1 MYNWTTLLFN
11 RNYHNLVNSLNF
23 SKAKKNQSRRK
34 WNEDQKSSRRDQWNP
49 ELVFW
54 KENLHYVPLAET
66 WVTVTSTGRQW
77 RRFPP
82 RSCSLFPFLPKSS
95 WIYFPWENKKQA
107 FISSQQFTSSSLPGI
122 PSPITSIVLLLPRL
136 QLRWFHLLIAT
147 CWSSSITRINS
158 LSSSP
163 NEIHRL
169 LLFLPLSPLS
179 S

>member
-1 MYNWTTLLFN
+1 MKTKKAAEEISETQSWFSEKKTCIT
-11 RNYHNLVNSLNF
+11 YHWQEREGGNI
-23 SKAKKNQSRRK
+23 
-34 WNEDQKSSRRDQWNP
+34 
-49 ELVFW
+49 
-54 KENLHYVPLAET
+54 H
-66 WVTVTSTGRQW
+66 RQAM
-77 RRFPP
+77 RHFPP